1 MLESILDIKKNKK
14 TRRINRKPPIK
25 INKLDKNLSF
35 DISNFLCYNIINK
48 SKKGSL
54 NLMTNSNLREAI
66 RAAFHDSGLS
76 VEDFD
81 SAISSALDEL
91 RSEEKRAT
99 TCGLDCMSLPWES
112 FFDNIIFPYITA
124 QIPSCKDL
132 ANLSKDDE
140 LYKIIRSETKEFF
153 ASVGKVHSL
162 LSNPNNDYLSELFSA
177 LLQ

>member
-1 MLESILDIKKNKK
+1 MN
-14 TRRINRKPPIK
+14 
-25 INKLDKNLSF
+25 
-35 DISNFLCYNIINK
+35 
-48 SKKGSL
+48 
-54 NLMTNSNLREAI
+54 NSNLRDAI

-76 VEDFD
+76 LEDFD
-81 SAISSALDEL
+81 TAISSTLDEL
-91 RSEEKRAT
+91 YDEEEKNAT
-99 TCGLDCMSLPWES
+99 TCGLDCMSLPWDS

-124 QIPSCKDL
+124 QIPSCGDF

-162 LSNPNNDYLSELFSA
+162 LSNPNNDSLSELFST